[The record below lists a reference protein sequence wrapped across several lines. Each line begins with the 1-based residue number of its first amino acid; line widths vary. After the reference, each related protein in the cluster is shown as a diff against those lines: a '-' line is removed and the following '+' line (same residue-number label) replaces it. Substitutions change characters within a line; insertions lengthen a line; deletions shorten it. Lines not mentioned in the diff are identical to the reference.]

1 MTQKEKLL
9 RRLKGKPKDLTWDEL
24 VGFLRI
30 IGYREVASGHSSGS
44 RQRFIHQDGSVLSFH
59 RPHPSNLVKRYV
71 IQQLLTK
78 LEEDGLL

>member
-1 MTQKEKLL
+1 MTRKEKLL
-9 RRLKGKPKDLTWDEL
+9 RRLMGKPKDLTWDEL

-44 RQRFIHQDGSVLSFH
+44 RQRFIHQDGPVLSFH